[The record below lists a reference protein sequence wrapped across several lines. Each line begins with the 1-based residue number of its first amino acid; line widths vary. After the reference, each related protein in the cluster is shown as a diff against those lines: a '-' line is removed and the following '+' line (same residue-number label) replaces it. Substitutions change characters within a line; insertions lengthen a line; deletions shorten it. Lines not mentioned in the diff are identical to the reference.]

1 MSSLDS
7 SRRGSPGQALRLQKL
22 ETDLPDAPSQKDTQG
37 CVYSMRWSSETS
49 KSRQGERNKG
59 HLQAVGKKKRTSEQ
73 HCNRLGEPDP
83 RWEEGLE
90 GSGKRQTVEPRRFEC
105 SWGRVYSSWWETS
118 DGLTTG
124 AQKTRQRGKNGD
136 HWQLWKTPKLH
147 KKGNKW
153 IPLTILTM

>member
-7 SRRGSPGQALRLQKL
+7 SRRGSPGQALHLRKL
-22 ETDLPDAPSQKDTQG
+22 ETDLPVAPSQKDTQG
-37 CVYSMRWSSETS
+37 CVYSMRWSSETR

-59 HLQAVGKKKRTSEQ
+59 HLQAVGGKKKCTSER

-105 SWGRVYSSWWETS
+105 SWGRVYSPRWEAS
-118 DGLTTG
+118 GGLTTG
-124 AQKTRQRGKNGD
+124 AQKTRQRGKNRD
-136 HWQLWKTPKLH
+136 HCQLWKTPNCSRKEISEYH
-147 KKGNKW
+147 W
-153 IPLTILTM
+153 QS